1 MAVAVG
7 RVPVHVRKGDTV
19 EVIAGKHRGKRGKVL
34 RVIPKDGKLIIEG
47 VNVVKRHKR
56 ATRAGAEAGIV
67 EKEAALDASNVM
79 LLCGACN
86 KPTRTGVRV
95 LDNGSKAR
103 FCKKC
108 NEIVDK

>member
-1 MAVAVG
+1 MAANKL
-7 RVPVHVRKGDTV
+7 HVKKNDMV
-19 EVIAGKHRGKRGKVL
+19 MIIAGKEKGKSGKVL
-34 RVIPKDGKLIIEG
+34 QVFPEKGRLTVETL
-47 VNVVKRHKR
+47 NMVKRHKR

-67 EKEAALDASNVM
+67 EKEAPLDASNVM